1 MTLVK
6 YKLPKA
12 GKNCKIIKKIGRP
25 DIPINVY
32 RKSFSTIAAVGL

>member
-12 GKNCKIIKKIGRP
+12 GKNCKIFKKKLSRGAMVIPSRKPDISKIGE
-25 DIPINVY
+25 Y
-32 RKSFSTIAAVGL
+32 E